1 MVDADRC
8 LHRVPA
14 FRPTRLHRTIA
25 CAVKSLSILS
35 LSAVFAAL
43 LPAVSLARPLPLDP
57 AREAAVSSLFEAA
70 RQSPTHLRVFLRPMP
85 KGGDLHNHL
94 GGAIYAEDY
103 LRWGA
108 EAGLCVSADGLSVAS
123 PPCAEDRKLSTFSQ
137 NDEFGYDRLV
147 HALSTRGWQ
156 RGVGRNDATGHTQ
169 FFRSFARFGPIGSQS
184 ASKMLASARAIAAG
198 DNLSYLELDHNT
210 TTLMDAVLAAPAG
223 VLTERDL
230 PARLDGEIAALQPLL
245 AKARAELTTDE
256 ATSAAV
262 LGCAGA
268 HPDPGCGVS
277 VHYLFQAMR
286 ALPPT
291 QVFRSLILGFM
302 MADAD
307 PRFVGVNIVMPEDAM
322 VALRDYDLHMAMF
335 RLLEAKYPHVRRTL
349 HAGELTLGLVPP
361 AELRNHIGKALDAGA
376 ERIGH
381 GTDIAFEDD
390 AEATMARMARDGVA
404 VEINLTSNDVILGVH
419 GADHPVQ
426 LYRDHGVPVV
436 LSTDDQGVLRSDMTN
451 EYVRAARE
459 QGFDYR
465 ALKQAARSGLHY
477 AFLPGNSLW
486 TDFAALRPVDACGTD
501 LAAPACAR
509 FLERNEKARLEA
521 DLEARF
527 AKFESDRLAVAS
539 RKS

>member
-1 MVDADRC
+1 MNR
-8 LHRVPA
+8 
-14 FRPTRLHRTIA
+14 
-25 CAVKSLSILS
+25 LSILS
-35 LSAVFAAL
+35 LSAVLAAV
-43 LPAVSLARPLPLDP
+43 LPAVSHARPLPLDP
-57 AREAAVSSLFEAA
+57 AREAAVSTLFDAA
-70 RQSPTHLRVFLRPMP
+70 KQSPTHLRVFLRPMP

-108 EAGLCVSADGLSVAS
+108 EASLCVSADGLSVVA
-123 PPCAEDRKLSTFSQ
+123 PPCADERKLANFSQ

-147 HALSTRGWQ
+147 HSLSTRGWQ
-156 RGVGRNDATGHTQ
+156 RGVGRNDVTGHTQ
-169 FFRSFARFGPIGSQS
+169 FFGSFARFGPIGARS
-184 ASKMLASARAIAAG
+184 AGKMLASARSIAAG

-210 TTLMDAVLAAPAG
+210 STLMDAVLSVPPAM
-223 VLTERDL
+223 LSERDL
-230 PARLDGEIAALQPLL
+230 PARLDAEIRQLQPLI
-245 AKARAELTTDE
+245 AKARAELTADE
-256 ATSAAV
+256 ANAAEV
-262 LGCAGA
+262 LACGSP
-268 HPDPGCGVS
+268 HPDAGCGVS

-335 RLLEAKYPHVRRTL
+335 RLLEARYPKVRRTL

-361 AELRNHIGKALDAGA
+361 PDLRGHIAKALDAGA

-381 GTDIAFEDD
+381 GTDIAFEDN
-390 AEATMARMARDGVA
+390 AEATMARMAREGVA
-404 VEINLTSNDVILGVH
+404 VEINLTSNDVILGVK
-419 GADHPVQ
+419 GADHPLK

-459 QGFDYR
+459 QVLDYP
-465 ALKQAARSGLHY
+465 ALKQIARAGLHY
-477 AFLPGNSLW
+477 AFLPGESLW
-486 TDFAALRPVDACGTD
+486 SDFATFRPAAPCSGD
-501 LAAPACAR
+501 LAAAACVQ
-509 FLERNEKARLEA
+509 FLDRNEKARLEA
-521 DLEARF
+521 DLEVRL
-527 AKFESDRLAVAS
+527 AKFETDRLVAS
-539 RKS
+539 GKKP